1 MLLQVKELL
10 ANGTIVENETSLK
23 ATLVS
28 LLPLHPAQE
37 PALLGVNLFPH
48 SANTCEVPD
57 VPSHWPDRKDPKS
70 G

>member
-10 ANGTIVENETSLK
+10 VNGAIVESGTSLK

-37 PALLGVNLFPH
+37 PGLLGVNLFPH
-48 SANTCEVPD
+48 SADTCEVPA
-57 VPSHWPDRKDPKS
+57 VP
-70 G
+70 